1 MLRSTSPEKIAYN
14 CLRFMKDIIIFNK
27 TKDKTNYCMMII
39 QFRIYIYIYYYI
51 LVISL
56 IY

>member
-27 TKDKTNYCMMII
+27 TKDKTNYCMII